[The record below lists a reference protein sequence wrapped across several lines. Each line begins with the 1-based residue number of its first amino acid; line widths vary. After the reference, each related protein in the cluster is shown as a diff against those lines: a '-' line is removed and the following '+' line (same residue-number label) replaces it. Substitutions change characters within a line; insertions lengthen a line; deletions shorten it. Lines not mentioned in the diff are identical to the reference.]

1 MIEETLKLALE
12 YVNLKSLPKEHEGAY
27 RTRSVC
33 LVRKSI
39 GIEVYCIGA
48 YDEKEEKT
56 SVIKD
61 FSKGGGYISEIL
73 SVHPIAEKELKSSFD
88 FTAMSV
94 PQMKEWLDKNNVIC
108 FDDKKKD
115 YIKAYWRYMKSNN
128 R

>member
-61 FSKGGGYISEIL
+61 F
-73 SVHPIAEKELKSSFD
+73 
-88 FTAMSV
+88 
-94 PQMKEWLDKNNVIC
+94 
-108 FDDKKKD
+108 
-115 YIKAYWRYMKSNN
+115 
-128 R
+128 